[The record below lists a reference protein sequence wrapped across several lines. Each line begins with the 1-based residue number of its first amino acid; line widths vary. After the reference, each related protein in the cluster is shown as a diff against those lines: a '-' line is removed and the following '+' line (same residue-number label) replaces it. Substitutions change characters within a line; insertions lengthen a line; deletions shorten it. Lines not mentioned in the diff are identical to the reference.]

1 MTLGGL
7 LNGERPIVAL
17 DRLPSRVS
25 AVLTVDG
32 AVENHAQ
39 GQIRRKLGIDTHIDK
54 RLFVQ
59 TGAGSK
65 CCSPSQ

>member
-1 MTLGGL
+1 VTLGGL
-7 LNGERPIVAL
+7 LNGERPRVSL
-17 DRLPSRVS
+17 DRLPSGVS
-25 AVLTVDG
+25 AVLPVDA

-39 GQIRRKLGIDTHIDK
+39 GQIRGKLGIDTHIDE

-65 CCSPSQ
+65 CCSPSH